1 MGSTLDLLT
10 RLIGHEV
17 DFVVVGGVAGVLHG
31 SSVVTQ
37 DIDVCAPLTEGN
49 LARIIS
55 ALRDL
60 SPRFRMTPDR
70 RPLPEGA
77 AGLSGYRNLYLA
89 TDWGQIDILSEIT
102 GVGDY
107 EEVARHALVVDIGGV
122 ACRVMDL
129 DTLIRAKK
137 ALNLPKDRQAIL
149 ELEAIRER
157 ISRGRP
163 GDAN

>member
-1 MGSTLDLLT
+1 MASTLDLLT
-10 RLIGHEV
+10 RLIRDEV

-31 SSVVTQ
+31 SSLVTQ
-37 DIDVCAPLTEGN
+37 DIDVCAPLTDGN

-60 SPRFRMTPDR
+60 SPRFRMTPER
-70 RPLPEGA
+70 RPLPEDT
-77 AGLSGYRNLYLA
+77 AGLSGYKNLYLA

-107 EEVARHALVVDIGGV
+107 QEVARRAVSVSIGG
-122 ACRVMDL
+122 AECRVMDL

-157 ISRGRP
+157 LPRGR
-163 GDAN
+163 

>member
-10 RLIGHEV
+10 RLIRDEV
-17 DFVVVGGVAGVLHG
+17 QFVVVGGVAGVLHG
-31 SSVVTQ
+31 SSLVTQ

-70 RPLPEGA
+70 RPVPEDA
-77 AGLSGYRNLYLA
+77 VELVGYRNLYLV

-107 EEVARHALVVDIGGV
+107 LEVVRHAIRVNISGSE
-122 ACRVMDL
+122 CRILDL

-157 ISRGRP
+157 ISRSRP
-163 GDAN
+163 DGVI